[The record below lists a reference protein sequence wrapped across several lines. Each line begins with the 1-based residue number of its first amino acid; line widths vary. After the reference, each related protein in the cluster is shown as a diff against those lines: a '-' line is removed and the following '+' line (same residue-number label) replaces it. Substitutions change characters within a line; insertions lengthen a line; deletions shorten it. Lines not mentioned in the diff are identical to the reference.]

1 MVEVV
6 ATCPECGLQAK
17 VLPLEDQMI
26 DGSEGKCSHRIN
38 PLNCPMLRPMLSVGR
53 QELIE
58 GLNSRGTETQ
68 LNTTHPQSKDSIAR

>member
-1 MVEVV
+1 MEEVV
-6 ATCPECGLQAK
+6 VTCPECGLQAK

-26 DGSEGKCSHRIN
+26 DSSERKCSHRIN

-58 GLNSRGTETQ
+58 GLSMGTERQ
-68 LNTTHPQSKDSIAR
+68 VNQAHPQPKIP